1 MVSKKNLYILILI
14 LSSFA
19 GNIFSQQV
27 NVKAKLD
34 SNNILIGDQVK
45 LKVQLSYPSKTI
57 IAWPDIKRT
66 LTKHIEIVK
75 KSKIDTVSKDPN
87 KLTLAQT
94 FVITCFD
101 SGGFYI
107 PQIPF
112 GYKNSA
118 SDTSFNQVLTDSI
131 LLNVKSIPVDTT
143 KAFKDIKGPMG
154 VPWTLKEML
163 PYIIGVILL
172 AAIIWF
178 IIYYLRKRKKGES
191 LLSFSKPK
199 RPAHEEALLAL
210 EELRNKKLWQNN
222 KVKDYYVEL
231 TEITRNYI
239 EKRYGVIALEMT
251 TDQIILALLPFAVN
265 DDLKKKLRQ
274 TFVLAD
280 LVKFAKAFPLPDE
293 HDKCLDTAIEFVKET
308 KPVEVQQPAEEKV
321 VVPLMEIKKEQN
333 VNGGPDN
340 VV

>member
-1 MVSKKNLYILILI
+1 VIRKSIFI
-14 LSSFA
+14 LSFIIIAFA
-19 GNIFSQQV
+19 GNVFSQQV
-27 NVKAKLD
+27 TAKAKLD
-34 SNNILIGDQVK
+34 SNNLLIGDQVK

-57 IAWPDIKRT
+57 IAWPDIKDT

-75 KSKIDTVSKDPN
+75 KSKIDTISKDPN

-94 FVITCFD
+94 LVITCFD

-112 GYKNSA
+112 GYKNPG
-118 SDTSFNQVLTDSI
+118 DTAFNQVLTDSI
-131 LLNVKSIPVDTT
+131 LLNVKNIPVDTT

-163 PYIIGVILL
+163 PYILGAILL

-222 KVKDYYVEL
+222 KVKEYYVEL

-251 TDQIILALLPFAVN
+251 TDEIISALSPFSIK
-265 DDLKKKLRQ
+265 DELKKKLRQ

-280 LVKFAKAFPLPDE
+280 LVKFAKAFPLPNE
-293 HDKCLDTAIEFVKET
+293 HDTCLDTAIEFVKET
-308 KPVEVQQPAEEKV
+308 KPVEVQQPTEEKV
-321 VVPLMEIKKEQN
+321 VIPLMEIKKDQN

-340 VV
+340 AV

>member
-1 MVSKKNLYILILI
+1 MVGKKNIFILFLILF
-14 LSSFA
+14 SYT
-19 GNIFSQQV
+19 GNVFSQQV
-27 NVKAKLD
+27 TAKAKLD

-57 IAWPDIKRT
+57 VAWPDIKDT

-75 KSKIDTVSKDPN
+75 KSKIDTISKDPN
-87 KLTLAQT
+87 KLTLSQT

-112 GYKNSA
+112 GYKNPG
-118 SDTSFNQVLTDSI
+118 DTSFNQVLTDSI

-163 PYIIGVILL
+163 PYILGVILL

-210 EELRNKKLWQNN
+210 EELRNKKLWQSN
-222 KVKDYYVEL
+222 KVKEYYVEL

-251 TDQIILALLPFAVN
+251 TDEIISALTPFSIK
-265 DDLKKKLRQ
+265 DELKKKLKQ

-280 LVKFAKAFPLPDE
+280 LVKFAKAFPLPNE
-293 HDKCLDTAIEFVKET
+293 HDNCLDTAIEFVKAT
-308 KPVEVQQPAEEKV
+308 KPVEVQQTTEEKV
-321 VVPLMEIKKEQN
+321 VIPLMEIKKDQN

-340 VV
+340 AV

>member
-1 MVSKKNLYILILI
+1 MIRKSIFI
-14 LSSFA
+14 LSFIIIAFA
-19 GNIFSQQV
+19 GNVFSQQV
-27 NVKAKLD
+27 TAKAKLD
-34 SNNILIGDQVK
+34 SNNLLIGDQVK

-57 IAWPDIKRT
+57 IAWPDIKDT

-75 KSKIDTVSKDPN
+75 KSKIDTISKDPN

-94 FVITCFD
+94 LVITCFD

-112 GYKNSA
+112 GYKNPG
-118 SDTSFNQVLTDSI
+118 DTAFNQVLTDSI
-131 LLNVKSIPVDTT
+131 LLNVKNIPVDTT

-163 PYIIGVILL
+163 PYILGAILL

-222 KVKDYYVEL
+222 KVKEYYVEL

-251 TDQIILALLPFAVN
+251 TDEIISALSPFSIK
-265 DDLKKKLRQ
+265 DELKKKLRQ

-280 LVKFAKAFPLPDE
+280 LVKFAKAFPLPNE
-293 HDKCLDTAIEFVKET
+293 HDTCLDTAIEFVKET
-308 KPVEVQQPAEEKV
+308 KPVEVQQPTEEKV
-321 VVPLMEIKKEQN
+321 VIPLMEIKKDQN

-340 VV
+340 AV